1 MVRLAI
7 PKETASSGMVVQG
20 SAANISRIFPDTF
33 PDTFPDIFP
42 HTFPDTFPAPS
53 STTWTGT
60 AILVTSSTD
69 WS

>member
-1 MVRLAI
+1 MVRFATL
-7 PKETASSGMVVQG
+7 KETASSGMVVQG

-33 PDTFPDIFP
+33 PDI
-42 HTFPDTFPAPS
+42 FPDTFPAPS

>member
-1 MVRLAI
+1 MVRLAT
-7 PKETASSGMVVQG
+7 PKETASSGMVVRG
-20 SAANISRIFPDTF
+20 SAANKSRIFPDTF
-33 PDTFPDIFP
+33 PDI
-42 HTFPDTFPAPS
+42 FPDTFPAPS

>member
-1 MVRLAI
+1 MVRFAT
-7 PKETASSGMVVQG
+7 PKETASSGMVVRG
-20 SAANISRIFPDTF
+20 SAANKSRIS

-42 HTFPDTFPAPS
+42 DIFPDTFPAPS